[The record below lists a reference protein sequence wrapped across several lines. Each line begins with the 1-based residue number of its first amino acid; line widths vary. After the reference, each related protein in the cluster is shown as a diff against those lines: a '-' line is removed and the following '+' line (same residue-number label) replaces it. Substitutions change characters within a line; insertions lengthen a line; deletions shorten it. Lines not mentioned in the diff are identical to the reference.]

1 LETYVS
7 IPNQTQP
14 KATKMNP
21 LSSSIRYIAIKYLMS
36 ETTDENLLRQ
46 LTVGQYTYCDSLWS
60 KRWTRSKQKTL
71 NDWLEY
77 MEKCVEMANSE
88 NVSWDKPSAILHID
102 EDGQETLYRKED
114 FFDDGHYQT
123 DTNEE
128 NVEMINDWTDEHIP
142 GEDETDDDDTTG
154 EELFVQ
160 MVAEMVGGQD
170 DGNWVEPTEFEEFTY
185 HGTTFWKNTDG
196 KCQWFYE
203 YNNGEVGDELGIYS
217 SDTELEFSDGEGKD
231 ATDYVPVLY
240 WAGLVGFYGDIR
252 LIPTLHPVAKLIKR
266 LQIRPMI
273 ATADSRA
280 HEIIAHRAKYG
291 NAPLFE
297 NNIVFGNFFSREQF
311 AEECSGKASDYFD
324 EFQEHI
330 HELGRQGHFNEL
342 MKEYFEEWLE
352 TNQ

>member
-1 LETYVS
+1 METYVS
-7 IPNQTQP
+7 IPNQTKP

-77 MEKCVEMANSE
+77 MEKCVEMANKPYADSIKWG
-88 NVSWDKPSAILHID
+88 WDNDRMHD
-102 EDGQETLYRKED
+102 E
-114 FFDDGHYQT
+114 
-123 DTNEE
+123 
-128 NVEMINDWTDEHIP
+128 
-142 GEDETDDDDTTG
+142 ETDDEEEDDEDDTTG

-160 MVAEMVGGQD
+160 MVAEMVGG
-170 DGNWVEPTEFEEFTY
+170 
-185 HGTTFWKNTDG
+185 
-196 KCQWFYE
+196 
-203 YNNGEVGDELGIYS
+203 S
-217 SDTELEFSDGEGKD
+217 
-231 ATDYVPVLY
+231 
-240 WAGLVGFYGDIR
+240 
-252 LIPTLHPVAKLIKR
+252 
-266 LQIRPMI
+266 PMI

-280 HEIIAHRAKYG
+280 HEIISHRAKYG

-311 AEECSGKASDYFD
+311 EEECAEIPEVGFGIKTHISNYFD

-330 HELGRQGHFNEL
+330 HGLGREGHFNEL
-342 MKEYFEEWLE
+342 MKEYFEFWLE